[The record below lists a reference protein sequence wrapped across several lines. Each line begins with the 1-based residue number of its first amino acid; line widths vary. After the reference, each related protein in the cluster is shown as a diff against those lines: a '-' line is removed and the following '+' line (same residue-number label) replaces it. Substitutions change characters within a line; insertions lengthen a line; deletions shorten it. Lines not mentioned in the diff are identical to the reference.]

1 MRTVT
6 SSLLVVAALASP
18 ALADNDVIFEI
29 GYVRNQIAVSDETA
43 LDGQAVRFSIRID
56 HGRFFHAGVEAEEGI
71 LTGTT
76 RLPGGAVAR
85 PAPGTNGEMSP
96 DITTPLGPESPL
108 DGNTLALKMFGGVH
122 TNLGP
127 RVQVASDLALGF
139 RDTWVDSDLG
149 KDVAGYKMAPLLEVR
164 SRIDVMLS
172 QRMALGAIATTNL
185 GESRDKS
192 LGVVLGMRFR

>member
-6 SSLLVVAALASP
+6 SSLFVVAVLASP
-18 ALADNDVIFEI
+18 AVADNDVIFEI
-29 GYVRNQIAVSDETA
+29 GYVRNQIAVTDETA

-56 HGRFFHAGVEAEEGI
+56 RGRFFHAGVEAEEGI
-71 LTGTT
+71 LSGTT

-85 PAPGTNGEMSP
+85 LAPDVEMSP
-96 DITTPLGPESPL
+96 DVTTPLGPESPL

-149 KDVAGYKMAPLLEVR
+149 KDIAGYKMAPLLEVR
-164 SRIDVMLS
+164 SRIDVLLS

-192 LGVVLGMRFR
+192 LGLVLGMRFR

>member
-6 SSLLVVAALASP
+6 SSILAVAVLASP
-18 ALADNDVIFEI
+18 AVADSDVIFEI
-29 GYVRNQIAVSDETA
+29 GYVRNQVAVSDETA
-43 LDGQAVRFSIRID
+43 IGGQAVRFSIRID
-56 HGRFFHAGVEAEEGI
+56 RGRFFHAGVEAEEGI
-71 LTGTT
+71 LTGST
-76 RLPGGAVAR
+76 RLPGGAIARVA
-85 PAPGTNGEMSP
+85 PDVEMTPSA
-96 DITTPLGPESPL
+96 TTPLGPESPL

-149 KDVAGYKMAPLLEVR
+149 KDIAGYKMAPLLEVR

-172 QRMALGAIATTNL
+172 ERMALGAIATTNL

>member
-6 SSLLVVAALASP
+6 SSLLVVAVLASP
-18 ALADNDVIFEI
+18 AVADSDVIFEI
-29 GYVRNQIAVSDETA
+29 GYVRNQIAVTDETA

-56 HGRFFHAGVEAEEGI
+56 RGRFFHAGVEAEEGI
-71 LTGTT
+71 LSGTT

-85 PAPGTNGEMSP
+85 LAPDVEMSP
-96 DITTPLGPESPL
+96 DVTTPLGPESPL

-149 KDVAGYKMAPLLEVR
+149 KDIAGYKMAPLLEVR
-164 SRIDVMLS
+164 SRIDVLLS

-192 LGVVLGMRFR
+192 LGLVLGMRFR